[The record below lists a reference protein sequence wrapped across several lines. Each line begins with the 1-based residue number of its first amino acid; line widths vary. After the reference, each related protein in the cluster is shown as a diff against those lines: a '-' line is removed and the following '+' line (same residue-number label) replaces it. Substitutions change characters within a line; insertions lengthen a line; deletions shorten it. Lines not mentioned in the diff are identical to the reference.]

1 MSLKVIS
8 PKLLSIRNRWR
19 HSRTSKSQLGRD
31 SVLLVF
37 SSLVMISIYF
47 GLAIVLKR
55 LSTDTAVAYLH
66 PSMILDLLLFFLYAL
81 LFFSNAVSAIG
92 ALFMS
97 ADFTILRAAPLT
109 KATIF
114 SGKLLETVASSTW
127 MVVVFGIPGLIAFST
142 SYNASFLF
150 ILSST
155 LILIPYLLIPAA
167 LSMAIVTILAGIIP
181 VSRTKEIFAI
191 CGIILLIGFYFILDV
206 IFATANKPLQGVEDI
221 LYLVEAI
228 RAPNAPWLPSHW
240 VATIMGNILIPTPTP
255 LSPYVIS
262 LIGATLVSLSL
273 SYLIFIFLHDRAY
286 SQAQSVKNQAAS
298 GSLISLTEYPPFSW
312 IFNQQERAL
321 LSREISTFLRDFSQ
335 SIQLMLILGLCT
347 FYLYNLRIL
356 RVVEN
361 LPLDSAVWWQSFLII
376 GNLGMGTFIIAAIAT
391 RFVFPS
397 VSLEGKSYWIL
408 KSSPVAL
415 DSILRAKFK
424 VWYFPISLV
433 GSVLLLSGAM
443 AIQAEPKIL
452 LLTATISWLTC
463 ISIVGFALGFGS
475 YYANFDWEHSSQLA
489 ASFGSL
495 VYMIS
500 CILIII
506 LNMIP
511 LALLLVTNYSGLLD
525 KGDSQTG
532 WYISLFLVYF
542 LLFHVNRSLARW
554 SIKVGQKSLEQR
566 ES

>member
-1 MSLKVIS
+1 
-8 PKLLSIRNRWR
+8 
-19 HSRTSKSQLGRD
+19 
-31 SVLLVF
+31 
-37 SSLVMISIYF
+37 MISIYL
-47 GLAIVLKR
+47 GLAIVLKK

-66 PSMILDLLLFFLYAL
+66 PSMILDILLFFLYAL

-97 ADFTILRAAPLT
+97 ADFTIFRAAPLT

-114 SGKLLETVASSTW
+114 SGKLLETLASSTW
-127 MVVVFGIPGLIAFST
+127 MVVVFGIPGLVAFST
-142 SYNASFLF
+142 AYSAGFPF
-150 ILSST
+150 ILISI
-155 LILIPYLLIPAA
+155 LILIPYLIIPAA
-167 LSMAIVTILAGIIP
+167 LSMAVVTVLARIIP

-240 VATIMGNILIPTPTP
+240 VATILGNILAPSP
-255 LSPYVIS
+255 LSSMPYLTA
-262 LIGATLVSLSL
+262 LIGTTLAIISL
-273 SYLIFIFLHDRAY
+273 SYLIFVYLHDKAY
-286 SQAQSVKNQAAS
+286 SHAQSAKNHAS
-298 GSLISLTEYPPFSW
+298 SGGLVSLTEYPPFSW

-321 LSREISTFLRDFSQ
+321 LSKEVSTFLRDFTQ
-335 SIQLMLILGLCT
+335 SIQLMLILGLCA

-415 DSILRAKFK
+415 KSVLKAKFK

-452 LLTATISWLTC
+452 ILTATISWLTC
-463 ISIVGFALGFGS
+463 ISIVGLAVGFGS
-475 YYANFDWEHSSQLA
+475 YYANFEWEHSSQLA

-495 VYMIS
+495 IYMLS
-500 CILIII
+500 CIIVIII
-506 LNMIP
+506 NMIP
-511 LALLLVTNYSGLLD
+511 LALLLVTNYSGLLG
-525 KGDSQTG
+525 KNDSQTG

-542 LLFHVNRSLARW
+542 LLYHVNRSLARW
-554 SIKVGQKSLEQR
+554 SIKIGQRSLEQR